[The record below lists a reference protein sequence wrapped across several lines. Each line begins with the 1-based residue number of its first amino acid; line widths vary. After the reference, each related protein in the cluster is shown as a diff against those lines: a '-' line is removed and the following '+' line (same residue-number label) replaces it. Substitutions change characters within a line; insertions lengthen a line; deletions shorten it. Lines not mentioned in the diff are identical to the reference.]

1 MTTLKDYLSL
11 FTSAVREKPRFMALA
26 SAVLSQAADLLS
38 LVQTGFPEAYAL
50 ESAAGKQ
57 LDTLGELLG
66 IPRPSAST
74 SDADYRFLLRARIA
88 ANHWDGTNGS
98 LPAVL
103 ARAFPGMDARLVDN
117 QDGTVTF
124 SLFGDVPFPPEELF
138 PVPAGVKT
146 ISVL

>member
-1 MTTLKDYLSL
+1 MITLSDYLSL
-11 FTSAVREKPRFMALA
+11 FTSAVREKPRFVALA

-50 ESAAGKQ
+50 ESAAGNQ

-66 IPRPSAST
+66 VPRPSASVT
-74 SDADYRFLLRARIA
+74 DADYRFLLRARIA

-103 ARAFPGMDARLVDN
+103 ALAFPGMDASLIDN
-117 QDGTVTF
+117 QDGTVTL
-124 SLFGDVPFPPEELF
+124 SLSGDAPFPPEELF
-138 PVPAGVKT
+138 PVPAGVR
-146 ISVL
+146 LLE